1 MALDG
6 STLDVDFGGY
16 LLDRQVDQTLSLEA
30 RFARAV
36 SLRRKELGLTQAQLA
51 EALGVDTETLSRFER
66 GKHLPSLKT
75 LEKLATLLI
84 VPLSTLL
91 SDVTPII
98 DDDARKISVWIRDLQ
113 PADREFILELVK
125 RQAEHLARR

>member
-1 MALDG
+1 MTFHSKDDEPAEEFDEI
-6 STLDVDFGGY
+6 
-16 LLDRQVDQTLSLEA
+16 LLEFLRKHDSGQPIDREA
-30 RFARAV
+30 F
-36 SLRRKELGLTQAQLA
+36 LRQYPEHR
-51 EALGVDTETLSRFER
+51 
-66 GKHLPSLKT
+66 
-75 LEKLATLLI
+75 EKLATLLV

-98 DDDARKISVWIRDLQ
+98 DDDARKISVWLRDLQ